1 MKTKG
6 WRLLCSISSSME
18 PSEYSCDIFFLT
30 FIFLT
35 GSTTMAR
42 LPIRAARLTNLLFIS
57 DEEEVCEPENKRAH
71 GWVNAG

>member
-6 WRLLCSISSSME
+6 WRLLCSISSSVE
-18 PSEYSCDIFFLT
+18 PSEYSWDIFFLT

-35 GSTTMAR
+35 GSTTMAH
-42 LPIRAARLTNLLFIS
+42 LPIRAAQLTNLLS
-57 DEEEVCEPENKRAH
+57 SRDEEKVCEPENKRAH